1 MSTRIAGESFDRL
14 LTTAE
19 AAKRLSV
26 SESFLAKERVKGTGC
41 RFRKLGRSVRYT
53 EGDIELYLRSR
64 ARTSTSQH

>member
-1 MSTRIAGESFDRL
+1 MNTRVAGEAFERL

-41 RFRKLGRSVRYT
+41 RYRKLGRAVRSS
-53 EGDIELYLRSR
+53 ESALEVYLRAR
-64 ARTSTSQH
+64 ARTSTSEH

>member
-1 MSTRIAGESFDRL
+1 MITRTAGERFDCL

-41 RFRKLGRSVRYT
+41 RYRKIGRVVRYS
-53 EGDIELYLRSR
+53 ESDIEQYLRGCG
-64 ARTSTSQH
+64 RTSTSER